1 MMTPFGHMVGVE
13 AKALGYTI
21 VEESRNGEGD
31 MVYRARGEGLPSM
44 LFAVSSR
51 EIAMNQGESAK
62 ALASHRVYNGY
73 RTANV
78 VGGMA

>member
-1 MMTPFGHMVGVE
+1 MTPFGHLVEAE

-31 MVYRARGEGLPSM
+31 VLYKARGGGLPSM
-44 LFAVSSR
+44 LFAVSGR
-51 EIAMNQGESAK
+51 EIALNQGESAK